1 MEELKN
7 KNVRLTKISLALFF
21 FFGKM
26 REKGGVKNENN
37 HNDSRNNRNNCNLSS
52 THNLSTRTWTR
63 LHRKE
68 KKMAYRKTVKPK
80 IDKKIFTNTAKKTK
94 KINVNPKP
102 SRGGIRL

>member
-1 MEELKN
+1 MKN
-7 KNVRLTKISLALFF
+7 GQKQSVKSSKNTKTNNANIKNVRLTKNSLAFF

-26 REKGGVKNENN
+26 REKGGGI
-37 HNDSRNNRNNCNLSS
+37 
-52 THNLSTRTWTR
+52 
-63 LHRKE
+63 
-68 KKMAYRKTVKPK
+68 MAYRKTVKPK

>member
-1 MEELKN
+1 MRKHRKTKRRVN
-7 KNVRLTKISLALFF
+7 IKNVRLTKNSLAFSF

-26 REKGGVKNENN
+26 REKGGGI
-37 HNDSRNNRNNCNLSS
+37 
-52 THNLSTRTWTR
+52 
-63 LHRKE
+63 
-68 KKMAYRKTVKPK
+68 MAYRKTVKPK

>member
-1 MEELKN
+1 MKN
-7 KNVRLTKISLALFF
+7 GQQQSVKNSKNTKTNNANIKNVRLTKISLAFF

-26 REKGGVKNENN
+26 RGGI
-37 HNDSRNNRNNCNLSS
+37 
-52 THNLSTRTWTR
+52 
-63 LHRKE
+63 
-68 KKMAYRKTVKPK
+68 MAYRKTVKPK